1 MHSYDF
7 VASMISEDY
16 QKVLKNIKKFEDR
29 KKKKRNAEHLND
41 DDDDDDNESDAEF
54 DRKSRY
60 AVLKGVK
67 NNVITYPVLFRPT
80 GDLENHENLPTLQTR
95 TRLKWRSSLMMNG
108 SMAVMTTMRMN
119 LRWEAQGE
127 RCHTWT

>member
-67 NNVITYPVLFRPT
+67 
-80 GDLENHENLPTLQTR
+80 
-95 TRLKWRSSLMMNG
+95 
-108 SMAVMTTMRMN
+108 TM
-119 LRWEAQGE
+119 
-127 RCHTWT
+127 